1 MTRPAALAFTLLALL
16 VLVGCDGSST
26 DGSGG
31 GQQLELELSY
41 RLALEER
48 GTTGYDLV
56 ETDEGDF
63 LLLGNVRSSES
74 MFFEHAFLQK
84 ITSSGELLWRRM
96 LYDAF
101 FTKGFE
107 LASCADGGT
116 LAVGELR
123 RDDLLP
129 SEMFM
134 ARHDAAGEKLWS
146 AEFGDVRNDGA
157 RACMESSAGNLVAV
171 GFTESKT
178 GEQLPWAVSLAS
190 DGALQWQIV
199 GPKHSDGIAYSVS
212 ECNNGDYI
220 IGGGGS
226 TAAFLWRV
234 SKTGETLWYRE
245 VFGVLGA
252 TLRGAVNIA
261 GGDFVF
267 TGVLMTGNN
276 SGKLLLGR
284 SNPDGEIRWF
294 QALGSGFNMDV
305 GSSLREHPDGGFF
318 VAGSTTS
325 NSRYDAAY
333 WLLHF
338 DLEGLLLWD
347 ASYELPYYSW
357 CHAGELSTTGGFA
370 AIGFSLDYE
379 NPSELWFVL
388 TEPYSPPA
396 SGR

>member
-1 MTRPAALAFTLLALL
+1 MKRLAVLALTIA
-16 VLVGCDGSST
+16 VLLGNSACDNSST
-26 DGSGG
+26 DGSGN
-31 GQQLELELSY
+31 GQQLALELSY
-41 RLALEER
+41 RLALEDR
-48 GTTGYDLV
+48 GTTGYDLA
-56 ETDEGDF
+56 ETAEGDF
-63 LLLGNVRSSES
+63 LLMGNVRSEES
-74 MFFEHAFLQK
+74 LFFEHAFLQK
-84 ITSSGELLWRRM
+84 ITPSGELLWRHM

-101 FTKGFE
+101 FTKGFD
-107 LASCADGGT
+107 LTLCDDGGT
-116 LAVGELR
+116 LVVGELR

-134 ARHDAAGEKLWS
+134 VRHDAAGERLWS
-146 AEFGDVRNDGA
+146 EEFGDVQDDGA
-157 RACMESSAGNLVAV
+157 KACMESSTGALVTV
-171 GFTESKT
+171 GFTESKQ
-178 GEQLPWAVSLAS
+178 GGYLPWAVCVDG
-190 DGALQWQIV
+190 DGALQWQII
-199 GPKHSDGIAYSVS
+199 GPKHADGIAYSVS

-220 IGGGGS
+220 IGGGGA

-234 SKTGETLWYRE
+234 SKAGETLWYRE

-252 TLRGAVNIA
+252 TLRGVVNIA

-284 SNPDGEIRWF
+284 SNPEGEVRWF

-305 GSSLREHPDGGFF
+305 GSSLWEHPEGGFF

-357 CHAGELSTTGGFA
+357 CHAGGLSSSGGFA
-370 AIGFSLDYE
+370 AIGFNTDYE
-379 NPSELWFVL
+379 NPSELWFIL
-388 TEPYSPPA
+388 TEPYNL
-396 SGR
+396 R